1 MRKFFRIS
9 LLVIFLAAILATFG
23 YLYNKSR
30 KKTVVYELKSPTVN
44 NIIKKTV
51 ATGSVVP
58 RKEILI
64 KPQVSGIIE
73 EIFIEAGN
81 NVNKGDLIAKIRII
95 PDMVNLNNAESRL
108 KRAQLNLEDAK
119 LVYDRQK
126 KIYDQGVIAE
136 SEFLQTRLSY
146 NNAVEELESAEN
158 NLQLIREG
166 VSKKSGTVTNTLIR
180 STIKGMVLDV
190 PVEVGNSVIESNNF
204 NEGTTVASV
213 ADMGEMIFK
222 GKVDETEVGKL
233 KAGMPLVLSI
243 GAIDSAKF
251 DAELEYIAPKGKEEN
266 GAIQFEIRAAVSLK
280 DSMFIR
286 ANYSA
291 NADIVLERA
300 DSVLSIEESLLKF
313 DHDSAYVEI
322 ETSTPQVFEK
332 KYIKTGLSDGINIQV
347 KEGLTKES
355 KIKGD
360 EKKEEK
366 KDKNKTEEAQK
377 RANYT

>member
-1 MRKFFRIS
+1 MKKFFRIS

-30 KKTVVYELKSPTVN
+30 KKPVIYELKSPTVN

-58 RKEILI
+58 RKEIAI

-73 EIFIEAGN
+73 ELDIEAGN
-81 NVNKGDLIAKIRII
+81 KVKGDLIAKIRII

-108 KRAQLNLEDAK
+108 KRAQINLDDSK
-119 LVYDRQK
+119 IVYERQK
-126 KIYDQGVIAE
+126 KVYEQGVIPEAD
-136 SEFLQTRLSY
+136 FQQYRLNY
-146 NNAVEELESAEN
+146 NNAKEEIESAEN

-166 VSKKSGTVTNTLIR
+166 VSKKAGTVTNTLIR
-180 STIKGMVLDV
+180 STINGMVLDV

-233 KAGMPLVLSI
+233 KSGMPLVLSI
-243 GAIDSAKF
+243 GAIDNAKF
-251 DAELEYIAPKGKEEN
+251 DANLEYIAPKGKEEN

-313 DHDSAYVEI
+313 DHDSAWVEI
-322 ETSTPQVFEK
+322 ETATPQVFEK

-347 KEGLTKES
+347 KEGLTKDS
-355 KIKGD
+355 KVKGA
-360 EKKEEK
+360 EKKKEEPK
-366 KDKNKTEEAQK
+366 KAEEAK
-377 RANYT
+377 TGS